1 MADADFVLYVS
12 ANGTGKCMDAASSGG
27 ELIAFATHCQQEAAL
42 DRYVLYMLCTYIHTY
57 VCTHV
62 CMYVCMYI
70 HTYIHTYSVHIY
82 IHALQCILNTL
93 QAYSWFS

>member
-42 DRYVLYMLCTYIHTY
+42 DRYVLYILRTYIHMY
-57 VCTHV
+57 VRMSVCVYACTHA
-62 CMYVCMYI
+62 YVHTVYI
-70 HTYIHTYSVHIY
+70 YTYIY
-82 IHALQCILNTL
+82 TL
-93 QAYSWFS
+93 QM